1 MSRKRSR
8 KTDNRPLSRWLQAF
22 LQIDKKKAKDI
33 IAVGS
38 KGTQQ
43 LEPMVAFLQRVR
55 NLRTQDF
62 KKHRQLTRYFDHLV
76 QEGDETTLRFITLL
90 RQDLVT
96 ALKKSYDV
104 MADAPRQL
112 TKRQE
117 TQLETIKA
125 LMKYL
130 EPLLVPLPPNT
141 DLEDMIAQI
150 ADEMAEPPS
159 ASGAAAGTTQGYDD
173 DLDLVLED
181 LDALTPDERGRLL
194 NLWDLEPGAIN
205 ATTPRNNTDFH
216 DDDAADE
223 DADGLMAELAKLAKL
238 AKGNANAFRNP
249 LRL

>member
-1 MSRKRSR
+1 MSR
-8 KTDNRPLSRWLQAF
+8 KTDNRPLSGWLQAF

-38 KGTQQ
+38 KGSQQ

-55 NLRTQDF
+55 DLRTQDF

-104 MADAPRQL
+104 LADAPRQL

-130 EPLLVPLPPNT
+130 EPPLVPLPPNT

-159 ASGAAAGTTQGYDD
+159 ASGAAAGTTEGYDQD

-181 LDALTPDERGRLL
+181 LDAARRRLL
-194 NLWDLEPGAIN
+194 NVWALEPGAIN
-205 ATTPRNNTDFH
+205 ATTARNNTDFR
-216 DDDAADE
+216 DDAD
-223 DADGLMAELAKLAKL
+223 DANQDGLMAELAKLAK
-238 AKGNANAFRNP
+238 GTANTFRNP

>member
-1 MSRKRSR
+1 MSRKMSR
-8 KTDNRPLSRWLQAF
+8 KTDNRPLSGWLQAF

-38 KGTQQ
+38 KGSQQ

-55 NLRTQDF
+55 DLRTQDF

-104 MADAPRQL
+104 LADAPRQL

-117 TQLETIKA
+117 TQLETIEA

-159 ASGAAAGTTQGYDD
+159 ASGAAAGTTEGYDQD

-181 LDALTPDERGRLL
+181 LDAARRRLL
-194 NLWDLEPGAIN
+194 NVWALEPGAIN
-205 ATTPRNNTDFH
+205 ATTARNNTDFR
-216 DDDAADE
+216 DDAD
-223 DADGLMAELAKLAKL
+223 DANQDGLMAAKLAKL